1 MKKGIDTESK
11 DDSALWALM
20 TNGDPKAM
28 EVMYQRY
35 YSLLLDYGL
44 KCTAD
49 RELVKDCIH
58 DLFVN
63 LYRNRHIGIE
73 GITVRAYL
81 LKALRHNIIHKLA
94 EVEKGHSSLDE
105 YTFEIP
111 SDENLFEQ
119 MFPKNDRDLVLA
131 RSLLKAISQLPP
143 QQQTALYLRYVK
155 NLSHKEVAHVMNIKV
170 QSSMN
175 LLNRALQKLR
185 FLLEQSLIIYLFLM
199 LGVRYC
205 LAR

>member
-1 MKKGIDTESK
+1 MKTEIDTEPK
-11 DDSALWALM
+11 DEPTLWVLM
-20 TNGDPKAM
+20 TKGDPQAM
-28 EVMYQRY
+28 EVIYQRY
-35 YSLLLDYGL
+35 YTLLLDYGL

-63 LYRNRHIGIE
+63 LYRNRHIGME

-81 LKALRHNIIHKLA
+81 LKALRHNIIHKLT

-111 SDENLFEQ
+111 ADENLFEQ
-119 MFPKNDRDLVLA
+119 MFPKNDHDLVLA
-131 RSLLKAISQLPP
+131 RSLLKAIAQLPP

-175 LLNRALQKLR
+175 LLNRSLQKLR
-185 FLLEQSLIIYLFLM
+185 SLLEQTYVMYLILI
-199 LGVRYC
+199 LGIRY
-205 LAR
+205 